1 MFAFVVSQLPSS
13 TSAPDLIHSSIK
25 RIASLQKLFNT
36 ANALGYPQ
44 LSYRLPGANEPVTL
58 VQLDEQ
64 PMYWSEGAVNGFVVA
79 PFNFPEGP
87 ARWLRRDLSFNGF
100 QFNPAEARTGT
111 LNTSQLIRLSA
122 LYAAFD
128 QEDTDQWIRKLSLPV
143 PEIERHDYLVQVQ
156 AVLEAIKRGPLE
168 KVVLSRVKHV
178 PIAENTHPTQLF
190 ERMSAAYPDAFV
202 SLVSIPD
209 MGIWLGAS
217 PELLL
222 HADGEDFRT
231 MSLAGTRTAHG
242 VVKDWTDKE
251 MREQGMVTAYISEQL
266 QAAQLEVS
274 VGALQT
280 VQAGQVQHLCNQISA
295 TGAAGCFA
303 LVTRLHPTPA
313 VCGFPAAAARSYIQ
327 FHESHQRRLYSG
339 FLGPV
344 DEEGVTE
351 LYVNLRAME
360 LHPGSA
366 SLYLGGG
373 IVAGSLPEE
382 EWMETEHKAETL
394 LRILQP

>member
-1 MFAFVVSQLPSS
+1 M
-13 TSAPDLIHSSIK
+13 
-25 RIASLQKLFNT
+25 
-36 ANALGYPQ
+36 
-44 LSYRLPGANEPVTL
+44 
-58 VQLDEQ
+58 QLDEQ

-87 ARWLRRDLSFNGF
+87 ARWLRRDLSFSGF
-100 QFNPAEARTGT
+100 QFNPAEARTST
-111 LNTSQLIRLSA
+111 LNTGQLIRLSA
-122 LYAAFD
+122 LYEALER
-128 QEDTDQWIRKLSLPV
+128 QDTEQWTQKLALPV
-143 PEIERHDYLVQVQ
+143 PEIQQGDYIVQVQ

-168 KVVLSRVKHV
+168 KVVLSRVKQV
-178 PIAENTHPTQLF
+178 PLPDQTHPASLF
-190 ERMSAAYPDAFV
+190 ERMCAAYPDAFV

-222 HADGEDFRT
+222 QADGEDFKT

-242 VVKDWTDKE
+242 AVKAWTDKE
-251 MREQGMVTAYISEQL
+251 IREQEMVTDYISETL
-266 QAAQLEVS
+266 RDAHLEVDI
-274 VGALQT
+274 GERQT

-295 TGAAGCFA
+295 TGTAGCFE
-303 LVTRLHPTPA
+303 LVNRLHPTPA

-344 DEEGVTE
+344 DEEGVTA

-373 IVAGSLPEE
+373 IVAGSVPED